1 MRPDA
6 ATPFNVQSASA
17 CATRASVAPRA
28 LPRTRIV
35 ILGSVAVAL
44 AFASPAPPVAQ
55 AQDLDGLKNEAL
67 GLVEAR
73 SKQVQEIVDMLFS
86 FGELGMQ
93 EFETQRYLTSILS
106 DAGFEV
112 ELGVAGMPS
121 AWTARWSNGDGDP
134 VIALGSDV
142 DGIPQSN
149 QKPGVGY
156 REPIV
161 SMAPG
166 HGEGHNSGQAV
177 NIVAALAVKELME
190 RDGISGTLLIWPG
203 IAEEQLGSKAY
214 FVREGVFEGVDVNLF
229 THVSN
234 NFGVSWGQGGG
245 NALMSVQYRFAGETA
260 HSAGAPW
267 RGRSALDAVMLMAQA
282 VEYKREHLRP
292 AYRIHYIIVDG
303 GDQPNVVPQT
313 ATIWFFFRERDYD
326 GVMAIYNAANKMA
339 EGAALMTDTQVDTI
353 MTIGSAWS
361 RHFNK
366 PVAEATYANME
377 RVGLPDWDDADVAL
391 AKGIQRELGSEEEGL
406 ATEIREL
413 QGPVDLSRSLGGGS
427 DDIGD
432 ISWNMPT
439 VTLRFPSNVSGT
451 PGHHWANG
459 ITMAT
464 PIAHKGAVAGAKVQ
478 ALTVLDLLIKDELI
492 EDAWE
497 YFNDVQ
503 TAETTY
509 TPFITPED
517 QPAIWLNADI
527 MRRWKPELEKH
538 YYDPSRFDSYLEQL
552 GIEYPTVR
560 STPVS
565 QDGTGNGG
573 GEREE

>member
-1 MRPDA
+1 MSSPELSQTRPPARPLA
-6 ATPFNVQSASA
+6 AAHPSAFA
-17 CATRASVAPRA
+17 
-28 LPRTRIV
+28 
-35 ILGSVAVAL
+35 AVAAL
-44 AFASPAPPVAQ
+44 VFSTLAPPVAR
-55 AQDLDGLKNEAL
+55 AQDLDDLKAEAL
-67 GLVEAR
+67 SMVEAR

-86 FGELGMQ
+86 FSELGMQ
-93 EFETQRYLTSILS
+93 EFETQRYLTGILEE
-106 DAGFEV
+106 AGFEI

-121 AWTARWSNGDGDP
+121 AWTARWSHGDGTP

-156 REPIV
+156 RDPIV

-177 NIVAALAVKELME
+177 NIAAALAVKELME
-190 RDGISGTLLIWPG
+190 RDNISGTLLVWPG

-229 THVSN
+229 THVSS
-234 NFGVSWGQGGG
+234 NFGISWGQGGG

-267 RGRSALDAVMLMAQA
+267 RGRSALDAAMLMAQA
-282 VEYKREHLRP
+282 IEYKREHLRP

-313 ATIWFFFRERDYD
+313 ATIWFFFRERDYE
-326 GVMAIYNAANKMA
+326 GVMAIYNAANRMA
-339 EGAALMTDTQVDTI
+339 EGAVLMTDTQVDTI

-361 RHFNK
+361 RHFSK
-366 PVAEATYANME
+366 PVAEATYANIE
-377 RVGLPDWDDADVAL
+377 RVGLPEWGEDDIAL
-391 AKGIQRELGSEEEGL
+391 AKGIQREMGSEEEGL

-451 PGHHWANG
+451 PGHNWAAG

-478 ALTVLDLLIKDELI
+478 ALTLLDLLLDEDLI
-492 EDAWE
+492 ADAWD

-503 TAETTY
+503 TKETTY
-509 TPFITPED
+509 TPFITPDD
-517 QPAIWLNADI
+517 QPAVWLNADI
-527 MRRWKPELEKH
+527 MQRWKPELEKY

-552 GIEYPTVR
+552 GIEYPTLR
-560 STPVS
+560 GTPVS
-565 QDGTGNGG
+565 EEDDAAGSSGG
-573 GEREE
+573 AER